1 MSTIASK
8 WLCPDLQG
16 CRVLLR
22 MNEGNIEGVVADVSQ
37 KTARITL
44 EQVTDVTTNQ
54 SLFGPLHFYA
64 QDITS
69 CVVLEN
75 STRKKYILQRDEDG
89 PRLLRV
95 RPVPAHLEKLN
106 SAQNNSEFICHR
118 EEADTSEV
126 IKKGFIKLIGMPED
140 LPKLQRPIATDFEVI
155 DEVNDQLSEAIA
167 AIKKAQAISVAF
179 EGVKVGRHGS
189 LSVLA
194 VATSSKVYIFD
205 VQSLKK
211 ALFDHGLKEILE
223 SSDIEK
229 IVHGCRHLSDCLHH
243 QYQVG
248 LNNVFDTMV
257 ADVVIYLDKKLE
269 DGDCH
274 LPSYVRGIQNC
285 LRSFSLTHEQLK
297 YTRSRQGSQEDE
309 VCAWGQRP
317 LSLRQIDALAKD
329 VVYLGELAHACLKQ
343 MLQKF
348 HLGVQFFLGLDRDC
362 SEEELRCLPPDHIL
376 PMGFRDALKLGA
388 NRSAP
393 QRHSSNYDKD
403 CSKEYGPNGRREN
416 NRFHHQHDNLRH
428 GRGFSLMN
436 NDRMHNWREPRDAY
450 HREECNRKQ
459 DDHTHVKEDD
469 YVEDSLLNIGM
480 HLQAKDTSRELA
492 VPDPDATR
500 QNSES
505 ECRER
510 RASDETAKPVQQEV
524 PVTSGPEYHC
534 PVVNGTK
541 EDTKADQAATDK
553 PHPNSSLSR
562 SLEHAHGVKSTAR
575 QCTVADNTADV
586 SQETLL
592 HRCNGNRPLDSSP
605 SHSLESNINCFSAE
619 RPNGSC
625 VFRASLGTLM
635 EHCSGSAHITD
646 DLRDKPLIQ
655 SSSQPLSPL
664 RPVHC
669 PSVLA
674 ESKEVTGQDHNAST
688 IVTAANVKNGMPKCS
703 NAWGSRPVNDKAEN
717 TSFRPADMQVL
728 KDSA

>member
-248 LNNVFDTMV
+248 LNNVFDTM
-257 ADVVIYLDKKLE
+257 
-269 DGDCH
+269 
-274 LPSYVRGIQNC
+274 
-285 LRSFSLTHEQLK
+285 
-297 YTRSRQGSQEDE
+297 DE